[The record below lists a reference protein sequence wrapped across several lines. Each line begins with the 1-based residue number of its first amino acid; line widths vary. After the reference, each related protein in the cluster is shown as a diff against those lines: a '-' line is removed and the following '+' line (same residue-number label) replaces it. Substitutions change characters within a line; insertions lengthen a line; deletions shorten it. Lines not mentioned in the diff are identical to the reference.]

1 MPQALQCVSWEPG
14 RKERRSQSGGLSGRS
29 AFNPGAPSTRTPEPM
44 SSLHKQNQ
52 RALQLLQGGQAFFP
66 ALIKALDEARTW
78 IQLETY
84 IFNFHGRGADV
95 AEALARAAR
104 RGVSVQVLVDGVGTG
119 SIGAEWQE
127 KFAEAG
133 VQWQVYG
140 PLGQGRFAVLGLL
153 VPERWRRL
161 HRKLC
166 VVDEHIM
173 FCGGINVL
181 DDFYD
186 PNHGL
191 LTAARFDFA
200 VVITGPL
207 AAEAADAMALV
218 WWRVQAGY
226 SARQRHLSAAWEA
239 VKAAGYG
246 GRTGADR
253 LSRAAAQRKMPAS
266 RAATAL
272 SSAKAAL
279 VLRDNLLNRSGIE
292 RAYRKAIGKSREE
305 IIIANAYF
313 VPGGKLRRA
322 LIRAA
327 RRGVKVTLLLQ
338 GKYEYFMQYHAA
350 RPVYGALLA
359 AGVAIHEYEASFL
372 HAKVAVIDG
381 HWATVGSSNLD
392 PLSLLLARE
401 ANVVVEDRVFALELR
416 GRLLQAMA
424 SHGLH
429 LDPAVYSQRP
439 LRQRI
444 LDHIAYALMRLALL
458 VTGQRY

>member
-1 MPQALQCVSWEPG
+1 MSLLQNH
-14 RKERRSQSGGLSGRS
+14 Q
-29 AFNPGAPSTRTPEPM
+29 T
-44 SSLHKQNQ
+44 
-52 RALQLLQGGQAFFP
+52 LQLLQGGQALFP
-66 ALIKALDEARTW
+66 ALIRAVDEANAW
-78 IQLETY
+78 VQLESY
-84 IFNFHGRGADV
+84 IFDFHGLGADV
-95 AEALARAAR
+95 AEALVRAAR
-104 RGVSVQVLVDGVGTG
+104 RGVLVQVLVDGIGTG
-119 SIGAEWQE
+119 SICVEWQK
-127 KFAEAG
+127 KFSDAG
-133 VQWQVYG
+133 VQWRVYA
-140 PLGQGRFAVLGLL
+140 PLGRGRFATLGLL

-166 VVDEHIM
+166 VVDEHIV
-173 FCGGINVL
+173 FCGGINIL

-186 PNHGL
+186 PNHGP
-191 LTAARFDFA
+191 LTAPRFDFA
-200 VVITGPL
+200 VAVTGP
-207 AAEAADAMALV
+207 MALKASDTMALL

-253 LSRAAAQRKMPAS
+253 LSRVAARRQLLAPGT
-266 RAATAL
+266 ATVL

-292 RAYRKAIGKSREE
+292 RAYRKAIGQARDE

-313 VPGGKLRRA
+313 LPGGKLRRA
-322 LIRAA
+322 LIKAA
-327 RRGVKVTLLLQ
+327 RRGVKVSLLLQ

-359 AGVAIHEYEASFL
+359 AGVDIHEYEPSFL

-392 PLSLLLARE
+392 PLSLLLAHE
-401 ANVVVEDRVFALELR
+401 ANVVVEDPVFSLELR
-416 GRLLQAMA
+416 ERLAQAMA
-424 SHGLH
+424 SHGRR
-429 LDPAVYSQRP
+429 LDPAVYSRRP
-439 LRQRI
+439 VRQRI
-444 LDHIAYALMRLALL
+444 LDHIAHALMRLALL